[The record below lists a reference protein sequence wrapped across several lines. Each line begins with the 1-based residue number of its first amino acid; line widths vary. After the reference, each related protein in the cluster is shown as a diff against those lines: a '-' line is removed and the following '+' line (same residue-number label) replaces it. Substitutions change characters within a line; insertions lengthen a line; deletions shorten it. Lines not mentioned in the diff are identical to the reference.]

1 MHRISMKFDRP
12 MWANEK
18 TSWVVLYDDVTNP
31 RWRTTA
37 MGHNFGV
44 RAVAYN
50 FRYTVCS
57 FFHIIFAVLIKCE
70 NRNSF

>member
-57 FFHIIFAVLIKCE
+57 FSI
-70 NRNSF
+70 